1 MKILS
6 IQSSVAYGHVGNS
19 AAVFP
24 LQRLGHEV
32 WPVLTVHF
40 SNHTGYGA
48 WRGPLLDP
56 ADVREVIAGIGDRGV
71 LGECD
76 AVLSGYQG
84 DPAVGAVILDAVAT
98 VKAANPAAVYCCDPV
113 MGDVGR
119 GMFVRPGIP
128 EFMRDT
134 VVPQADILTPNHFE
148 LDFLAGATTTT
159 LDEVLAAVDT
169 VRDRGPARRAGDLG
183 AARRRPPGLAGRRR
197 GLRRGRLGGHHSP
210 APDHAQRV
218 RRRHRRALPRAPDH
232 HGLARDGTGA
242 DHGVGVRRAR
252 GDAGGRQPRDPAGR
266 SPGRDRRPAGDLPG
280 PAAALT
286 VTTFDLGA
294 VPTVLDL
301 AGTFVFAVSGALVAV
316 RARLDLF
323 GTLVLAGATGLGG
336 GLVRDVLLGDVP
348 PPGLVEWKFL
358 VVAALAGVA
367 TFLWHPVVAR
377 WENLIL
383 TLDAAGLALFCV
395 IGALKASNAG
405 LDIVPAAL
413 LGMITGVGGGIAR
426 DVLANRVPVVLE
438 GGWYAT
444 PALVGA
450 AWAAFAQ
457 DQGWSTAAVLLPGIA
472 VCFTWRALALHRDWS
487 PRPARGV

>member
-1 MKILS
+1 MLS
-6 IQSSVAYGHVGNS
+6 IQSSVAFGHVGNS

-56 ADVREVIAGIGDRGV
+56 ADVRDVIRGIDERGALASV
-71 LGECD
+71 D

-84 DPAVGAVILDAVAT
+84 DPAVGAVILDAVAR
-98 VKAANPAAVYCCDPV
+98 VKELNPHAVYCCDPV

-134 VVPQADILTPNHFE
+134 VVPQADVLTPNHFE
-148 LDFLAGATTTT
+148 LDFLTGTTTSSM
-159 LDEVLAAVDT
+159 DEVLAAVDV
-169 VRDRGPARRAGDLG
+169 VRDRGPRDVLVTSVLVEDTPPDSIDVVAVSDAGAWAVTTPLLPISPNGCGDVTAALYLAHLTSTGSPARALSLTTSSVFAVLEATLAAAPARSSWSPPRRPSP
-183 AARRRPPGLAGRRR
+183 AAR
-197 GLRRGRLGGHHSP
+197 
-210 APDHAQRV
+210 
-218 RRRHRRALPRAPDH
+218 
-232 HGLARDGTGA
+232 
-242 DHGVGVRRAR
+242 GV
-252 GDAGGRQPRDPAGR
+252 
-266 SPGRDRRPAGDLPG
+266 PG
-280 PAAALT
+280 PAAP
-286 VTTFDLGA
+286 VTGLL
-294 VPTVLDL
+294 PQILDL
-301 AGTFVFAVSGALVAV
+301 AGTFVFALTGALVAV

-348 PPGLVEWKFL
+348 PPGLVEWRFL
-358 VVAALAGVA
+358 AAAALAGVA
-367 TFLWHPVVAR
+367 TFLWHPAVAR
-377 WENLIL
+377 WENIIL

-395 IGALKASNAG
+395 TGALKASDAG
-405 LDIVPAAL
+405 LDVVPAAL
-413 LGMITGVGGGIAR
+413 LGMITAIGGGIAR
-426 DVLANRVPVVLE
+426 DVLANRVPVVLK

-450 AWAAFAQ
+450 AWAAVAH
-457 DQGWSTAAVLLPGIA
+457 DLDLPDVAVLVPGMLA
-472 VCFTWRALALHRDWS
+472 CFTWRALALHLDWS
-487 PRPARGV
+487 PRPARGAAPD